1 MSRVVPSRCG
11 ADVPRSKGF
20 PRRKDGPSDE
30 LVELG
35 DVIDGLLA
43 EQVFARGMP
52 VAQLAAAW
60 AEIVGG
66 RLASET
72 APAALESGVLTVTAT
87 SGPWGAQAR
96 FLHEEIRRRADEAL
110 GGSRITSIRIVVRN
124 RR

>member
-1 MSRVVPSRCG
+1 MPH
-11 ADVPRSKGF
+11 SKGY
-20 PRRKDGPSDE
+20 RRRSGEPSGE
-30 LVELG
+30 PVELG
-35 DVIDGLLA
+35 EVIDGLLA
-43 EQVFARGMP
+43 EQVFARGLP

-60 AEIVGG
+60 SSVVGE

-72 APAALESGVLTVTAT
+72 APATLEGGVLTVTAT

-110 GGSRITSIRIVVRN
+110 GGGQITSVRIIVRN